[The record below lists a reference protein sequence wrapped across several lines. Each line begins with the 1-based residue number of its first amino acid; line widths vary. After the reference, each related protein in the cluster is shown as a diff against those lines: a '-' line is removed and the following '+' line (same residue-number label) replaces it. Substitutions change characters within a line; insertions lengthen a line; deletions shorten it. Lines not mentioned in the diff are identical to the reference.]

1 MAGRLLL
8 LSLFCTL
15 CSGFHD
21 ATFTF
26 SLPARHME
34 CFYEHFVIGSKI
46 EVQYQVLKGGELDIN
61 FLVMNPEGM
70 YIVIDRKTDG
80 WWPLEIEEA
89 GEYGICLD
97 NSFSKLS
104 SKLVFLSIITQDLV
118 KLEER
123 KLESDVSENT
133 TDQSAAEVMEKL
145 NILDQKLSRIVS
157 TQHYFQGREARH
169 RLTLESNNSRVF
181 WWSLLECVV
190 MVAAG
195 LVQVVVIRSLFR
207 TQRRDGIRT

>member
-1 MAGRLLL
+1 MAWCLLL

-15 CSGFHD
+15 CGGFHD

-26 SLPARHME
+26 SVPARHRE
-34 CFYEHFVIGSKI
+34 CFYEQFEIGSKV

-61 FLVMNPEGM
+61 FMVKNPQGV
-70 YIVIDRKTDG
+70 YIVIDHKSDG
-80 WWPLEIEEA
+80 WWPLKIKET

-104 SKLVFLSIITQDLV
+104 SKLVFLSIITQDLA
-118 KLEER
+118 KER
-123 KLESDVSENT
+123 GLDSEVPGNG
-133 TDQSAAEVMEKL
+133 TDHSAAEVIEKL
-145 NILDQKLSRIVS
+145 NNIDQKLSRIVS
-157 TQHYFQGREARH
+157 LQHYFQARETRH
-169 RLTLESNNSRVF
+169 RLTLESNNNRVF

-195 LVQVVVIRSLFR
+195 LAQVVLIRSLFR